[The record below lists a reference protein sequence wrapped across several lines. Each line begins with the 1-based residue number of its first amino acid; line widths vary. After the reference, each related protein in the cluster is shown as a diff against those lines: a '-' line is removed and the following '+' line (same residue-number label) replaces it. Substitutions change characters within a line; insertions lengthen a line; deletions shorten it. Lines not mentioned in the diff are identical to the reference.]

1 MDLTS
6 DLDQMI
12 RDGQGK
18 SHYFASALVSQYYGD
33 INRLAI
39 YLLDDQDDADDA
51 CQDTFIDAL
60 LYIDRYSPGTNLKAW
75 LSKIAVHKCQQALRR
90 RRIRDSLNAVIRA
103 GHARLS
109 KAPTP
114 FEATLEKEENERI
127 WMAIKALGEKHRIPV
142 ILYYVYEF
150 RIGEIAGILDIPEG
164 TVCSRLHYAVQKLGH
179 NLKGLEETSYKMTD
193 GSL

>member
-1 MDLTS
+1 MAAFS
-6 DLDQMI
+6 ELDQMI
-12 RDGQGK
+12 RNGRGN
-18 SHYFASALVSQYYGD
+18 SPTFAEALVRHYYD
-33 INRLAI
+33 YIYRLAVSI
-39 YLLDDQDDADDA
+39 LGVPTDADDI
-51 CQDTFIDAL
+51 CQETFIGAL
-60 LYIDRYSPGTNLKAW
+60 LNIDRYSPGTNLKAW

-164 TVCSRLHYAVQKLGH
+164 TVCSRLHYAVQKLG
-179 NLKGLEETSYKMTD
+179 NKLKGLEETS
-193 GSL
+193 